1 MFNGSALARGEGL
14 PQPEKNSL
22 TNPCFIDGVTEEQNQ
37 VIQAGLNRV
46 LALHASIIDPQ
57 METLQA

>member
-22 TNPCFIDGVTEEQNQ
+22 TNPCFIDGVTEEQMKDM
-37 VIQAGLNRV
+37 L
-46 LALHASIIDPQ
+46 LFLHMQ
-57 METLQA
+57 